1 MQTPVDTVAI
11 AYKGVEGTPAWL
23 MIPILLL
30 VLLGIVLAR
39 REKRNK

>member
-11 AYKGVEGTPAWL
+11 AYKGVESVPTWL

-30 VLLGIVLAR
+30 VLLGLVLVR